1 MLDVNGVIL
10 LSTNNRMSGNEAI
23 SCCAREIPQ
32 MYGNPVVA
40 PKYFKQDS
48 MVAVL
53 EYNNYNYVIT
63 PLNIA
68 TLHLLKNRV
77 KMKTI
82 KESIT
87 NHILTRK
94 EIYGVDLNILENLF
108 TVELYY
114 ADDDRLYDELC
125 SKFSENKQLLIDVLA
140 SLEMYEECRELSQL
154 GLNDITYI

>member
-1 MLDVNGVIL
+1 MLDVNEVTL

-32 MYGNPVVA
+32 MYGNPVTA
-40 PKYFKQDS
+40 PKYFKEDS

-53 EYNNYNYVIT
+53 EYNNYHYVVT

-68 TLHLLKNRV
+68 TLHLLKKRV

-82 KESIT
+82 KESFT
-87 NHILTRK
+87 NHILTRR
-94 EIYGVDLNILENLF
+94 ELYGTDLNIIDNIF

-114 ADDDRLYDELC
+114 ANDDRLYDELC
-125 SKFSENKQLLIDVLA
+125 NRFSENKQLFIEVLT
-140 SLEMYEECRELSQL
+140 SLEMYEECREVSLM